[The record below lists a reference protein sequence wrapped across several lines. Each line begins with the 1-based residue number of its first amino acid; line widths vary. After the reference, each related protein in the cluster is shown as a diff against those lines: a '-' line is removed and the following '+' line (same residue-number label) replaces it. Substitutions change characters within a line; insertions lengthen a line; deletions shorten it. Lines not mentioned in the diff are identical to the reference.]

1 MSKED
6 SKEDRLAWIYSS
18 KDNEELAERYDQ
30 WAKEYDQ
37 ELEED
42 YGWQIPRLM
51 ADTLTHY
58 TPQSGRILDAGAGT
72 GLVGQ
77 FLGALGYGNLVAMDL
92 SKEML
97 NKAREKGVYQEFHQM
112 DMAKT
117 LNFPDDSFEAI
128 VCAGVL
134 TFSHAPAKSLYE
146 MVRVTKPGGHILYSL
161 RTDAYESMGFEG
173 ITSQLESGD
182 KWQLVEKTG
191 HQSFA
196 VKEQEVVHVIWVY
209 QAL

>member
-18 KDNEELAERYDQ
+18 KDNEELAERYDE
-30 WAKEYDQ
+30 WAKEYDK

-112 DMAKT
+112 YIAKT

-128 VCAGVL
+128 VCACVL

-173 ITSQLESGD
+173 ITSELESGD